1 VLNAYRQRDYRRALE
16 LVFKVNTPGFWRTQ
30 LMLAVS
36 YAQLGELGAARNAV
50 QELLR
55 IRPVFSVV
63 QREELGKWWDA
74 ELNEHLIDGLRKA
87 GLKNDDG
94 VQKAEPAK
102 TVP

>member
-1 VLNAYRQRDYRRALE
+1 
-16 LVFKVNTPGFWRTQ
+16 
-30 LMLAVS
+30 
-36 YAQLGELGAARNAV
+36 
-50 QELLR
+50 
-55 IRPVFSVV
+55 VV